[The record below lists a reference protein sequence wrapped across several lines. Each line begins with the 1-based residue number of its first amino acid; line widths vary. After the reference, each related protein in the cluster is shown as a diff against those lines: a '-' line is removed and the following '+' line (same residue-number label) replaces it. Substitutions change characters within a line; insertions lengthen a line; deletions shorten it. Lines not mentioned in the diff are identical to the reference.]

1 MPWTQRNQAPFFLLW
16 ETHGIESESFL
27 SHNWLSFCHFQRND
41 KIRVWRDVVSA
52 LQKAIRR
59 KWHGCFIA
67 REKAL
72 NNASRLRSDTNNES
86 LQEQYYFFIQRVR
99 LVGSSCHYDKDQ
111 RLCLVIQAL
120 ICKNM
125 LFFKSKIS
133 TQFIFQHRIRDKW
146 FIIPL
151 GFHYL
156 VQ

>member
-1 MPWTQRNQAPFFLLW
+1 M
-16 ETHGIESESFL
+16 
-27 SHNWLSFCHFQRND
+27 
-41 KIRVWRDVVSA
+41 SA

-120 ICKNM
+120 ICKNLSTKTKLLKTALLTN
-125 LFFKSKIS
+125 LFNFISNILKFTQLEIEKEQRFFFFFFFFLKSKIS
-133 TQFIFQHRIRDKW
+133 TQFIFQHRISD
-146 FIIPL
+146 L
-151 GFHYL
+151 
-156 VQ
+156 